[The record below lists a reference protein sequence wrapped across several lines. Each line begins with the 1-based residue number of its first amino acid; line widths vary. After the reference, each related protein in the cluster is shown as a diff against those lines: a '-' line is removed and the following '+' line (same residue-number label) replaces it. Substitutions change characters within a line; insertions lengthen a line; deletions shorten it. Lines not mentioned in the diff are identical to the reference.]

1 LLVIA
6 GTHWCLGRLHAWRR
20 RLLVAKL
27 VRSYSCADER
37 LLEAPVEMAGRLA
50 PGRQSYRVDAR
61 AGVRYQVAMFGGLAG
76 RHA

>member
-1 LLVIA
+1 
-6 GTHWCLGRLHAWRR
+6 
-20 RLLVAKL
+20 
-27 VRSYSCADER
+27 
-37 LLEAPVEMAGRLA
+37 LEAPVEMAGRLA